1 MKNKLFSLLF
11 GLILLFVMG
20 CSEESTMSDID
31 TSSSTESYSTD
42 SSEGSFSP
50 PSSQG
55 PGNGDEGEAGLIT
68 AAEWNDLDHW
78 NFWED
83 LLTGE
88 EYSKQPDYWSFH
100 NENRISV
107 LLKDTN
113 GKPVYDISIRL
124 ERNGTIVWESKT
136 DNFGRAELFVGLE
149 QKTQLGNLDEYE
161 LFIDSQV
168 SAAPIKTFDEG
179 INELGFGGVPVV
191 SDKVEVGF
199 VVDATG
205 SMSDELEFLKKDL
218 QEVISRVENEAP
230 NLDILTGTVFY
241 RDVDDDY
248 VVRHSGFTKDIQTTL
263 NFIKAQNADGG
274 GDFPEAVH
282 TALNTAMNELQWSNS
297 TKTRIAFLLLD
308 APPHYNQS
316 VIKDLH
322 ESILKAAKN
331 GIKLIPVTASGIDKD
346 TEFLMRFFSITTNGT
361 YVFITDDSGIGN
373 DHLEASVGQ
382 YEVEKLNDLMV
393 RLILKY
399 SNGNGTHS
407 E

>member
-11 GLILLFVMG
+11 ALLLVLVLG
-20 CSEESTMSDID
+20 CSEESTMADID
-31 TSSSTESYSTD
+31 KSGSPESFSTD
-42 SSEGSFSP
+42 SSEGGSA
-50 PSSQG
+50 PSSG
-55 PGNGDEGEAGLIT
+55 SGNGEQGEAGLIT

-78 NFWED
+78 DFWKD
-83 LLTGE
+83 LLNNKDFSE
-88 EYSKQPDYWSFH
+88 KPDYWSFH

-107 LLKDTN
+107 LLIGAS
-113 GKPVYDISIRL
+113 GKPVYDIPVRL
-124 ERNGTIVWESKT
+124 ERDGNVVWETKT
-136 DNFGRAELFVGLE
+136 DNFGRAELFVGFK
-149 QKTQLGNLDEYE
+149 QQQQLGSLEEYK
-161 LFIDSQV
+161 LFIDGQAN
-168 SAAPIKTFDEG
+168 AAPIKTFDEG
-179 INELGFGGVPVV
+179 INELGYGGAPVV
-191 SDKVEVGF
+191 SDKVELSF

-218 QEVISRVENEAP
+218 QEVINRVENDAP

-241 RDVDDDY
+241 RDVEDDY
-248 VVRHSGFTKDIQTTL
+248 VVRHSGFTRDIETTL
-263 NFIKAQNADGG
+263 NFIKAQEADGG

-297 TKTRIAFLLLD
+297 AKTRIAFLLLD
-308 APPHYNQS
+308 APPHYEQS
-316 VIKDLH
+316 VIDNIH
-322 ESILKAAKN
+322 ESIEKAAKK

-361 YVFITDDSGIGN
+361 YVFITNDSGIGN

-399 SNGNGTHS
+399 SGDGSQGS